1 MAMLLSRCLVALLLA
16 GFRLGAADDLPRR
29 VPGERPD
36 AEPRLM
42 LDDLPDI
49 PLPPPVTAG
58 DGADAIA
65 VVSVERAKAELD
77 RARGKQQRWQ
87 KLAQA
92 GVLSQ
97 VEAESTAMQVARA
110 LVKYQTAL
118 AAQSAAQAEALRA
131 RREKGEST
139 AEELAAAETAQ
150 RSTAALAAEAAAGLQ
165 CQQRLAAAVNLDR
178 QRRLFALGIG
188 SRGQLQ
194 RAQAAVEK
202 LSANPAPQ

>member
-1 MAMLLSRCLVALLLA
+1 MALLPRLGCIALLLA
-16 GFRLGAADDLPRR
+16 GFRLGAADDLPKR
-29 VPGERPD
+29 VPGERPE

-58 DGADAIA
+58 DGADPVA
-65 VVSVERAKAELD
+65 VVSVERAQAELD

-97 VEAESTAMQVARA
+97 VEAESAALQAARA

-118 AAQSAAQAEALRA
+118 AAQAAAQAGPLRA
-131 RREKGEST
+131 RREQGEIT

-150 RSTAALAAEAAAGLQ
+150 RTSAALAAEAAAQLQ
-165 CQQRLAAAVNLDR
+165 RQQRLAAEANLGR

-188 SRGQLQ
+188 SRGQVQ

-202 LSANPAPQ
+202 LSANPAPK

>member
-1 MAMLLSRCLVALLLA
+1 MVPLLPRIFRVALLLA
-16 GFRLGAADDLPRR
+16 GFRLWAADDLPKR
-29 VPGERPD
+29 VPGERQS

-49 PLPPPVTAG
+49 PLPPPVTAR
-58 DGADAIA
+58 DGADAVA
-65 VVSVERAKAELD
+65 VVSVERAKAELE

-97 VEAESTAMQVARA
+97 VEAESTAMQAARA
-110 LVKYQTAL
+110 
-118 AAQSAAQAEALRA
+118 SAQAELLHA
-131 RREKGEST
+131 RREQGEST

-150 RSTAALAAEAAAGLQ
+150 RTSAALAAEAAAQFQRL
-165 CQQRLAAAVNLDR
+165 QRLAAAANLGR

-202 LSANPAPQ
+202 LPANPAPK